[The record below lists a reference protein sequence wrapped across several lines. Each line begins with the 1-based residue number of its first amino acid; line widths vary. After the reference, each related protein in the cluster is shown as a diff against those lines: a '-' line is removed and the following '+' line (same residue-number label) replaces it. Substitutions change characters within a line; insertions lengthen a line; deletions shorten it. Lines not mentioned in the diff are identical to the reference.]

1 VTTTPDAAEWE
12 LERLDLGAY
21 LERLGLDGAPRP
33 TPKGLRLLHR
43 AHALAIPFENLD
55 VLLGRRID
63 LDLDALQDKLVTRRR
78 GGYCYEHNLLFSAA
92 LARLGFE
99 VTRLTARVRI
109 GSAGI
114 RPQSHML
121 MRVEAEGTDWLADVG
136 FGGEGLLHPIPFHDG
151 AITASEAGWNHALS
165 RESESTWVLRSLHPD
180 DWLDLYAFTLE
191 PQHRIDY
198 EVFNHYLSTH
208 PRSPFITHLVAQ
220 RSALEWRLTLTDRR
234 LVEARPDGTETVT
247 DLDDSSL
254 ADTLRER
261 FGIPLDDEEVARL
274 LERGQ
279 AERASPS
286 SGLSSRTSS

>member
-1 VTTTPDAAEWE
+1 VTTTPDTAEWE

-220 RSALEWRLTLTDRR
+220 RSAPEWRLTLTDRR